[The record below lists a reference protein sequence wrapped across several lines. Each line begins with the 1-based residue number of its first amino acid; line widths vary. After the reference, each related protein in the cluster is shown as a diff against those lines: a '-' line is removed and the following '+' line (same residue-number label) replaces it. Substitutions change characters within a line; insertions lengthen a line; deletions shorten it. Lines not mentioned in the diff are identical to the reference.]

1 MKEAKK
7 WMVVPYEE
15 NAEKVVNSKLD
26 TIIKDSNIKDEN
38 KLYMYN
44 NELKKGFNQIPKESI
59 ESRKIDS
66 NDTKP
71 DIDLTVAQLK
81 KQIESLDKQR
91 KNEISQLQ
99 SSLGE
104 IMEDKE
110 IIDESLLRQP
120 FEGTRIARKRRRLNK
135 ITSAPKISR
144 IVSKLSKPE
153 ILTNPFKTS
162 IKDGNKVLN
171 WEHELSLIGDSLNNF
186 NLNDS
191 KMVIE

>member
-44 NELKKGFNQIPKESI
+44 SELKKGFNQIPQ

-66 NDTKP
+66 NDTIVEKP

-99 SSLGE
+99 TSLGE

-144 IVSKLSKPE
+144 VVSKLSKPE

>member
-44 NELKKGFNQIPKESI
+44 SELKKGFNQIPQ

-66 NDTKP
+66 NETIVEKP

-99 SSLGE
+99 TSLGE

-144 IVSKLSKPE
+144 VVSKLSKPE

-162 IKDGNKVLN
+162 IKDGN
-171 WEHELSLIGDSLNNF
+171 
-186 NLNDS
+186 
-191 KMVIE
+191 